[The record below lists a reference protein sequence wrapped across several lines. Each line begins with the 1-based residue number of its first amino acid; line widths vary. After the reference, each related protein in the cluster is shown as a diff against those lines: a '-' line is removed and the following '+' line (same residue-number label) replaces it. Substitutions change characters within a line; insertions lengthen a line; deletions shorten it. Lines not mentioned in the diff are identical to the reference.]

1 MGKIYDSGL
10 YIGQDN
16 KFLVRMVSLNLR
28 RILTVGAIDD
38 KISRLSLSASKKH
51 FAAFGADFP
60 NKSTFDF
67 HIC

>member
-38 KISRLSLSASKKH
+38 KIFRLPLSASKKY
-51 FAAFGADFP
+51 FATFGADFP